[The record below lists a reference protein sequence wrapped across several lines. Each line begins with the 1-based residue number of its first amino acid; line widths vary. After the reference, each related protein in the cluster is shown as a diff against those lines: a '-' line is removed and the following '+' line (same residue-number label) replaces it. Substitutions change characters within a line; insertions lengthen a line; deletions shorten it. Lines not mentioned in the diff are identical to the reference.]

1 MTGALCVIGAG
12 TVAQPLLATLVQLFF
27 LLLVLKLAPYE
38 EDKDDWAS
46 MIASITL
53 VLTMLCGFAIM
64 SDESAGDDAQ
74 FGDSGAVGTVLVL
87 LSGTC
92 TGSVLVIAL
101 LSVERSH
108 CSSMYR
114 CIHRCIHRWMPC
126 KCCKCCS
133 KISSAASPMKVLPMN
148 QVSEG
153 TLHIVPKVPKPRR
166 RPPPPPPPGIAPAL
180 KM

>member
-1 MTGALCVIGAG
+1 MIGTG

-64 SDESAGDDAQ
+64 SDASAGDDAQ

-92 TGSVLVIAL
+92 TGSVIVIAL
-101 LSVERSH
+101 LSVERSQ

-114 CIHRCIHRWMPC
+114 CIHRWMS
-126 KCCKCCS
+126 CKCCS
-133 KISSAASPMKVLPMN
+133 KISSAASPMKVLPVN
-148 QVSEG
+148 KV
-153 TLHIVPKVPKPRR
+153 KVPKTRR
-166 RPPPPPPPGIAPAL
+166 PPPPPPPPGIAPAL
-180 KM
+180 MM